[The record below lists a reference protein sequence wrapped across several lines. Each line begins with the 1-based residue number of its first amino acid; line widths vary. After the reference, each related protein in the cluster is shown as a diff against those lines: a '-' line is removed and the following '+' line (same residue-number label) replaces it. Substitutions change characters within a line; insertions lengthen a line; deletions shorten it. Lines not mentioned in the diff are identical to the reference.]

1 MENKLGTNYLKVFLI
16 FCVTLIVTGVEIAT
30 GKFGKLLFRVGK
42 ALTILA
48 SLGTIGRNWGIL
60 KEEIQDL
67 TDDEIEDLANDASR
81 ELNIPDS
88 EVARAVTAKGIEI
101 AKSIIDFVDELK
113 KIGKIGV
120 LTSIVVLLTLFNL
133 KPSYAQAS
141 IDSARVV
148 VFTATKTNAVYVNT
162 TYASQVTGVFFQS
175 PDATLYM
182 TRSGVEYRVL
192 KTRVQNRGEQGNVDD
207 FFKNQF
213 ILRAKDTVRFR
224 TDGGNALIYF
234 LLRRTTSTGQ

>member
-1 MENKLGTNYLKVFLI
+1 MEKRGTTYITTLLMFVITLITMTISLVQGKLGGLFTKI
-16 FCVTLIVTGVEIAT
+16 
-30 GKFGKLLFRVGK
+30 GKGLMLLGQ
-42 ALTILA
+42 LT
-48 SLGTIGRNWGIL
+48 TIGRNWGIL
-60 KEEIQDL
+60 KEELDDL
-67 TDDEIEDLANDASR
+67 SLEEEEDLAQRAVV
-81 ELNIPDS
+81 ELEINDS
-88 EVARAVTAKGIEI
+88 ETALKITRKAI
-101 AKSIIDFVDELK
+101 KLVRDIVDFVEELK
-113 KIGKIGV
+113 KTGKTAAIANMIALLMCLN
-120 LTSIVVLLTLFNL
+120 LTPT
-133 KPSYAQAS
+133 YAQAS
-141 IDSARVV
+141 PDSARVV

-162 TYASQVTGVFFQS
+162 TFASQVTGVFFQA

-192 KTRVQNRGEQGNVDD
+192 KTRVQNRGEQGNADE